1 MREERPA
8 TLHVLTL
15 TAFGML
21 LYNPL
26 WLFDVGFQL
35 SFIAVAA
42 IIILQPRLS
51 AMLPEPCYGVI
62 KKIKDIMTV
71 SIAAQIG
78 TAPLVILYFHRFSTH
93 FLLSNIV
100 VLPLIT
106 AIMYGAVIM
115 LIITPLSGFQQ
126 WLADCINSIIRILNE
141 LLHILSRLPMASIDH
156 LWTNA
161 LEIAL
166 FYCCVYLFIRYL
178 NLRTAPRAIST
189 LCVAWFLVGC
199 HLVNTI
205 IRF

>member
-1 MREERPA
+1 
-8 TLHVLTL
+8 
-15 TAFGML
+15 
-21 LYNPL
+21 
-26 WLFDVGFQL
+26 
-35 SFIAVAA
+35 
-42 IIILQPRLS
+42 
-51 AMLPEPCYGVI
+51 
-62 KKIKDIMTV
+62 MTG

-78 TAPLVILYFHRFSTH
+78 TAPLVILYVHRFSTH

-141 LLHILSRLPMASIDH
+141 LLHILSRLPMTSIDH

-205 IRF
+205 IRFQPCK